1 MPTTVDTRFDVREA
15 TTGGRLEKGKFALFV
30 PATLEIKEGEEI

>member
-15 TTGGRLEKGKFALFV
+15 TTGGRLDEGK
-30 PATLEIKEGEEI
+30 LELLNAANVDRREAEEI